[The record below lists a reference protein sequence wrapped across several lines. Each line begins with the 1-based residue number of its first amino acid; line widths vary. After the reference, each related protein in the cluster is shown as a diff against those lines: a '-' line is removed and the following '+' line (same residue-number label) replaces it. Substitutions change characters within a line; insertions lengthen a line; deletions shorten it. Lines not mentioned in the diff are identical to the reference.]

1 MNDYSDIPNEAMES
15 QFDGEEM
22 FRAFFN
28 ANSDDYMAY
37 WDSDLTLRLA
47 NFYLSEEY
55 LPLIRMVR
63 DNKEPTRF
71 EAILD
76 DRAFDVGVY
85 PAINSSGVCKGVA
98 VFAHDISKRKEAEEK
113 LHHLAFYDPL
123 TGLPNRTLLND
134 RLSQAVNLAER
145 HAHFGAV
152 MFIDLDR
159 FKNIND
165 SLGHHAGD
173 DVLKESAERMEFCR
187 RDEDTV
193 ARMGGDEFVWVLPE
207 LADNA
212 THAAEAAYRAAD
224 RLQDYFRARFV
235 LDGHELR
242 VTPSIGITI
251 FGEKRETP
259 QELMKQADAAMHRA
273 KKAATAVALY
283 RPQLQEAAYE
293 RLKIEAKLHA
303 AVRNRMLEVHLQPQA
318 SCDTNRM
325 ISCEALVRWND
336 PELGN
341 ISPAKFVPIAE
352 ETGLILEI
360 GDFVLDRVCRQIHHW
375 DRTPGAPQL
384 DRIAVNISPVQFR
397 QRNFV
402 ERIQNH
408 MERWQVSPERLELE
422 LTEGLLIEQIDV
434 AIEKMRALRQLGVR
448 FAIDDFGTGYSSL
461 AYLNK
466 LPLDILKIDQSFV
479 RNMLEENSSKAIV
492 TSIIT
497 MAKLLGFELVAEG
510 VETEE
515 QLAYLREQGCET
527 YQGYLFGKPVPAHE
541 IADVGANFSKS
552 AIA

>member
-1 MNDYSDIPNEAMES
+1 MES
-15 QFDGEEM
+15 RFDGEEM

-47 NFYLSEEY
+47 NFYLAEEY

-85 PAINSSGVCKGVA
+85 PAINSSGLCKGVA

-134 RLSQAVNLAER
+134 RLSQAINQAER
-145 HAHFGAV
+145 HNHFGAV

-173 DVLKESAERMEFCR
+173 DVLKASAERMEFCR

-207 LADNA
+207 LAESA
-212 THAAEAAYRAAD
+212 EKAAEAAYRAAD

-251 FGEKRETP
+251 FGENGDSP

-273 KKAATAVALY
+273 KKAATAVTLY
-283 RPQLQEAAYE
+283 RPQLQEAAFE
-293 RLKIEAKLHA
+293 RLKLEAKLHS
-303 AVRNRMLEVHLQPQA
+303 AVRNRALEVHLQPQA
-318 SCDTNRM
+318 FCNSNRM

-336 PELGN
+336 PELGS
-341 ISPAKFVPIAE
+341 ISPAKFIPIAE
-352 ETGLILEI
+352 ETGLILDI
-360 GDFVLDRVCRQIHHW
+360 GSFVLDRVCRQIHHW
-375 DRTPGAPQL
+375 DRTPGGPQL
-384 DRIAVNISPVQFR
+384 DRIAVNISPLQFR
-397 QRNFV
+397 QHEFV
-402 ERIQNH
+402 ERVKNH
-408 MERWQVSPERLELE
+408 LERWQVSPERLELE

-434 AIEKMRALRQLGVR
+434 AIEKMRELRQLGVR

-466 LPLDILKIDQSFV
+466 LPLDILKIDQSFI
-479 RNMLEENSSKAIV
+479 RNMFDDNSSKAIV

-515 QLAYLREQGCET
+515 QLSYLRDQGCET
-527 YQGYLFGKPVPAHE
+527 YQGYLFGKPVPAYE
-541 IADVGANFSKS
+541 LATKGTELSS
-552 AIA
+552 TAIA

>member
-1 MNDYSDIPNEAMES
+1 MES
-15 QFDGEEM
+15 QIDGEEM

-37 WDSDLTLRLA
+37 WDSELTLRLA
-47 NFYLSEEY
+47 NFYLAEEY

-63 DNKEPTRF
+63 DTKGPTRF

-85 PAINSSGVCKGVA
+85 PAINSSGACKGVA

-134 RLSQAVNLAER
+134 RLSQAVNMADR
-145 HAHFGAV
+145 HGHFGAV

-173 DVLKESAERMEFCR
+173 DVLKETAERMEFCR

-207 LADNA
+207 LADTA
-212 THAAEAAYRAAD
+212 TQAAEAAYRAAD

-242 VTPSIGITI
+242 VMPSIGITI

-283 RPQLQEAAYE
+283 RPQLQEAAFE
-293 RLKIEAKLHA
+293 RLKIEAKLHSV
-303 AVRNRMLEVHLQPQA
+303 VRNRALEVHLQPQA
-318 SCDTNRM
+318 CCETNRM

-336 PELGN
+336 PDLGN
-341 ISPAKFVPIAE
+341 ISPAKFIPIAE

-375 DRTPGAPQL
+375 DRSPSGPQL
-384 DRIAVNISPVQFR
+384 DRIAVNISPLQFR
-397 QRNFV
+397 QRDFV
-402 ERIQNH
+402 KHIQKH
-408 MERWQVSPERLELE
+408 LERWQVSPERLELE
-422 LTEGLLIEQIDV
+422 LTEGLLIQQIDDAV
-434 AIEKMRALRQLGVR
+434 EKMQKLRNLGVR

-479 RNMLEENSSKAIV
+479 RYMLEKNSSKAIV

-527 YQGYLFGKPVPAHE
+527 YQGYLFGKPVPAQE
-541 IADVGANFSKS
+541 LVSFDTKVVMS
-552 AIA
+552 ALA